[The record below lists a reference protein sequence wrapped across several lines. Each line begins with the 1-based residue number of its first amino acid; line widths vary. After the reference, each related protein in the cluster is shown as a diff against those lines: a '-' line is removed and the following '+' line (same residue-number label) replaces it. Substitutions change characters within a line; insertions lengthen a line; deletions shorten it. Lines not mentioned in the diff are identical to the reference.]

1 MARRVC
7 AASWW
12 ATPVSGTR
20 QAAARAATLI
30 VTFCVRTKLVCR
42 SSIIRRVRSLL
53 TLALGV
59 AALGLSSGP
68 EAEQPTGRLVF
79 LSYETTY
86 NNVLWTIGADGTGA
100 RRVTDSHF
108 VDEVEPEWSP
118 DGRKIAYSRGDRC
131 HTDPSEV
138 CNRIWTVN
146 ADGSDARRLIPRRMP
161 GLLANRAVSF
171 QAPTWS
177 PDGRR
182 IAYEQSIW
190 ESQRSNLYVMN
201 ADGSGR
207 RRLTRLRNARSP
219 AWSPNG
225 AAIAFTHR
233 PERRANREIFVLTL
247 KTGKLRRLTRT
258 TKADESMPQWSPD
271 GRRIVYQRWGTPL
284 EVDVADVFVMNADGS
299 GQRNLSRRSGLDGAP
314 AWSPGGGLIAFVS
327 GGDLPVIYITAAD
340 GSGRAQR
347 VMRSPK
353 LATYELDWG
362 PEPG

>member
-1 MARRVC
+1 
-7 AASWW
+7 
-12 ATPVSGTR
+12 
-20 QAAARAATLI
+20 
-30 VTFCVRTKLVCR
+30 
-42 SSIIRRVRSLL
+42 VRSLL
-53 TLALGV
+53 ALALGV
-59 AALGLSSGP
+59 AALGFSSGP
-68 EAEQPTGRLVF
+68 EAERPTGRLVF
-79 LSYETTY
+79 LSAETTGDS
-86 NNVLWTIGADGTGA
+86 VLWTIRADGTGA
-100 RRVTDSHF
+100 RRVTRSHF

-118 DGRKIAYSRGDRC
+118 DGRKIAYSRSDKC
-131 HTDPSEV
+131 HTEPGDL

-146 ADGSDARRLIPRRMP
+146 ADGSDARRLIPRRLP

-219 AWSPNG
+219 AWSPDG
-225 AAIAFTHR
+225 ASIAFTHR
-233 PERRANREIFVLTL
+233 PGPGNREIFVLTI

-258 TKADESMPQWSPD
+258 KVDESLPQWSPD
-271 GRRIVYQRWGTPL
+271 GRRIVYQRWDDEGS
-284 EVDVADVFVMNADGS
+284 EVFVMDADGS
-299 GQRNLSRRSGLDGAP
+299 GQRDFSRRPGLDGGP

-327 GGDLPVIYITAAD
+327 DGEDPVIYVTAAD

-347 VMRSPK
+347 VMTSPK

-362 PEPG
+362 REPG

>member
-1 MARRVC
+1 MRRTS
-7 AASWW
+7 A
-12 ATPVSGTR
+12 
-20 QAAARAATLI
+20 
-30 VTFCVRTKLVCR
+30 
-42 SSIIRRVRSLL
+42 SLL
-53 TLALGV
+53 ALAFGV
-59 AALGLSSGP
+59 AAVGFSSKP
-68 EAEQPTGRLVF
+68 EAERPTGRFVF
-79 LSYETTY
+79 ASYETTY
-86 NNVLWTIGADGTGA
+86 FSVLWTMRADGTGA
-100 RRVTDSHF
+100 RRVTRSHD
-108 VDEVEPEWSP
+108 VVEAEPEWSP
-118 DGRKIAYSRGDRC
+118 DGRQLAFSRSDKC
-131 HTDPSEV
+131 PTEPTNM

-146 ADGSDARRLIPRRMP
+146 ADGSEARRLIPLRMP

-171 QAPTWS
+171 HAPTWS

-219 AWSPNG
+219 AWSPDG

-233 PERRANREIFVLTL
+233 PRPGNREIFVLTL

-258 TKADESMPQWSPD
+258 KVDESLPQWSPD
-271 GRRIVYQRWGTPL
+271 GRRIVYQRWDDEGT
-284 EVDVADVFVMNADGS
+284 EVFVMNADGS
-299 GQRNLSRRSGLDGAP
+299 GQRNLSRRLGLDGGP

-327 GGDLPVIYITAAD
+327 DGEDPVIYVMPAD

-353 LATYELDWG
+353 LAEYELDWG
-362 PEPG
+362 PEPS

>member
-1 MARRVC
+1 V
-7 AASWW
+7 
-12 ATPVSGTR
+12 
-20 QAAARAATLI
+20 
-30 VTFCVRTKLVCR
+30 
-42 SSIIRRVRSLL
+42 SLL
-53 TLALGV
+53 ALAFAL
-59 AALGLSSGP
+59 AALGFSSGP
-68 EAEQPTGRLVF
+68 EAEKPTGRLVF
-79 LSYETTY
+79 LDGTTG
-86 NNVLWTIGADGTGA
+86 NFFLWTIRPDGSGA
-100 RRVTDSHF
+100 RRVTRAQD
-108 VDEVEPEWSP
+108 VDEVEPELSP

-131 HTDPSEV
+131 HTEPLDV

-146 ADGSDARRLIPRRMP
+146 ADGSQARRLIPPQVP
-161 GLLANRAVSF
+161 GPLANREVSF

-219 AWSPNG
+219 AWSPDG
-225 AAIAFTHR
+225 AKIAFTHR
-233 PERRANREIFVLTL
+233 PERPGYREIYVLTL

-258 TKADESMPQWSPD
+258 KAADESLPQWSPD
-271 GRRIVYQRWGTPL
+271 GRRIVYQRWGETY
-284 EVDVADVFVMNADGS
+284 DVFVMNADGS
-299 GQRNLSRRSGLDGAP
+299 GQRNLTRRPELDGGP

-327 GGDLPVIYITAAD
+327 GVEDSLIYVMPAD

-347 VMRSPK
+347 VTRSPK
-353 LATYELDWG
+353 FIEHELDWG